1 MSGYPGLPF
10 RSVDPFTFSQTPVFP
25 AVSLSPLPPGLTGY
39 PTGFYPSSRSYYDPL
54 LPLSP
59 RISSPALPV
68 GFTRA
73 ELPYANSLL
82 DPRNQLLRS
91 PNYYLSPNASPLTFD
106 QINSQKDKEVTSLAY
121 EARYRSNSDLG
132 SLARLS
138 AFAPEPHYKTFVS
151 GSDKSRHSFPLSPI
165 LDRGGKDSTKYPSF
179 VSPRSKSEYSER
191 TDTKSEN
198 LDKKEKPKLW
208 KPFETDSPQKT
219 EDKAKESEGKW
230 QGAEKDSCKSDISNS
245 VVKSDI
251 QGNCVAGLG
260 NTCTNSK
267 KGQPAR
273 PVPHYPSCVIKGVTS
288 EKNISFT
295 TFQPWKND
303 TRVNEAS
310 EHQIVSD
317 SFGKTV
323 SGTVHYKPDNYNFP
337 QEQSKSKSG
346 PRRSYIGCENKL
358 PDQLANDVKHDT
370 EAVSTDLS
378 SATPGNVA
386 VSIACSGVANSV
398 NIEGLIEKESE
409 NPSVT
414 EHQNNNQLTSNDT
427 DSVDF
432 VAVEYTNSNNV
443 PKTDSEVLN
452 LTESEEK
459 ISCNISDSGRANH
472 DTTGEDADVN
482 EKSENHIDIETEVNN
497 EKKKKIVDI
506 VINDIKDHNEILDD
520 LDDDKIK
527 TKSVGKQR
535 RISEVC
541 ASLLSL
547 SHVTD
552 NINSAEFAKS
562 TDCVPVDNHSAIN
575 KSSSSELSKRKR
587 RNSSLDKHTE
597 QTERVPNTRTS
608 KDPGYRTD
616 YNSNQIGFEEQMTA
630 MSGSCVQ
637 GYNNQVSC
645 QSGGMRHPYNY
656 NDNAVSYPPNM
667 AGRNTG
673 NQSFPEGL
681 AHDNAKTLP
690 NQDAKQSINDFKMIK
705 QSKALTNV
713 PQEQPQSDS
722 FNPRLGN
729 QNEYKGS
736 PHDNNSKCSP
746 ARMSSSSSGTGPL
759 SYGIFDTDSNTDS
772 NFATSLSNAET
783 NSTDLEQNVEVHNE
797 PPFEWDYLHSKQ
809 FVDVIYRNQG
819 CEFSGVVK
827 SDLETLRESDS
838 PKTFLDLDSVTKP
851 KPKGNASKSQGLC
864 KSLDSMYSGMSDNQN
879 YHRKQTS
886 SPYYNQNTK
895 GNSYNSQWG
904 PQRANQNE
912 YISGDTGNGGGK
924 GDGSN
929 SNQGNQNYGS
939 DYQKYSQT
947 SQSNGVSQY
956 DSSKGYQ
963 SQYNSQS
970 SSGSSYYHQHSQS
983 GYHGNSYNE
992 SNQYYDQ
999 NQNSGQSYSSG
1010 QGYSNSYQNMNQ
1022 QYGSSG
1028 YRGHGSGQNYQPNS
1042 HSPGSNQS
1050 YLPSNVESPDIDI
1063 PVTPKKEYKKRG
1075 RKRKADKEQE
1085 LNEQALNRPNTIV
1098 VLLPN
1103 VGPLIHT
1110 QNPTDSVDSYDY
1122 LNNPVETIFDYT
1134 YDESLPPLANQ
1145 LLQIEQELCQRLMP
1159 LKYGYPVNVIYNPLV
1174 YAFQTHRDFVT
1185 KYCTSQR
1192 PILFLGMN
1200 PGPYGMSQNGVPF
1213 GEVTVVKDWLKVV
1226 GAIFKPE
1233 SEHPKKPVTGLT
1245 CTRIEVSGAR
1255 FWGLFQRICK
1265 VPENFFKNCFVAN
1278 FCPQAYLSESGKNI
1292 TPPQLGPA
1300 EVEPI
1305 NKYCDASLVE
1315 LVRLMNTRI
1324 IIAVGKYVQTRASKA
1339 LHNAG
1344 IRNVTVECILHPS
1357 PINPHANKGWE
1368 QIVAKQLIEI
1378 GVMQYLNED
1387 REDVQRCIEDWERAA
1402 MAAASA
1408 KMPEIHE

>member
-1 MSGYPGLPF
+1 MTLRNHLFLVAITNTVFGNMSGYPGLPF

-39 PTGFYPSSRSYYDPL
+39 PTGFFPSSRSYYDPL

-73 ELPYANSLL
+73 ELPYASSLL

-106 QINSQKDKEVTSLAY
+106 QINSQKEKEVTSLAY

-151 GSDKSRHSFPLSPI
+151 GTENPKHCFPLSPI
-165 LDRGGKDSTKYPSF
+165 LDRGAKDSIKYPSF
-179 VSPRSKSEYSER
+179 VSPRSKSEHSER
-191 TDTKSEN
+191 KYSRAEN
-198 LDKKEKPKLW
+198 PDRKEKPKLW
-208 KPFETDSPQKT
+208 KPFETDSPKKSG
-219 EDKAKESEGKW
+219 DKVNETEGKW
-230 QGAEKDSCKSDISNS
+230 ESAEKDSFNISDSDES

-251 QGNCVAGLG
+251 QGNTVAGLG
-260 NTCTNSK
+260 NTGNNIK
-267 KGQPAR
+267 KGLPAR
-273 PVPHYPSCVIKGVTS
+273 PVPHYPAGVLKGAIS
-288 EKNISFT
+288 EKNTSFT

-303 TRVNEAS
+303 THVIEAT

-317 SFGKTV
+317 SFGKAV
-323 SGTVHYKPDNYNFP
+323 SGTVHYKPDNCQYSYP
-337 QEQSKSKSG
+337 QEQNKFESG
-346 PRRSYIGCENKL
+346 PRHSFIGCENKL
-358 PDQLANDVKHDT
+358 PSQLVNGVKDK

-378 SATPGNVA
+378 STTPGNVA
-386 VSIACSGVANSV
+386 VSIACSGVTSS
-398 NIEGLIEKESE
+398 EGLIEKESE
-409 NPSVT
+409 TPSVT
-414 EHQNNNQLTSNDT
+414 EYQNDSQLASNNTSLEE
-427 DSVDF
+427 F
-432 VAVEYTNSNNV
+432 VAVENTNSNNV
-443 PKTDSEVLN
+443 PKTDTEVLN
-452 LTESEEK
+452 LTESEDK
-459 ISCNISDSGRANH
+459 IDRVGANH
-472 DTTGEDADVN
+472 DTNVEDIDVN
-482 EKSENHIDIETEVNN
+482 NKSESKTDTETEVNK
-497 EKKKKIVDI
+497 EKREKIVDI
-506 VINDIKDHNEILDD
+506 VINDIKDHNEISED

-527 TKSVGKQR
+527 TKLVGKQR

-552 NINSAEFAKS
+552 NINSAECAKT
-562 TDCVPVDNHSAIN
+562 TDCIPVDNHSAIN
-575 KSSSSELSKRKR
+575 KSSSAEGTKRKR

-597 QTERVPNTRTS
+597 HTERGPNTRTP

-616 YNSNQIGFEEQMTA
+616 YNSNQIGFEEQMST

-645 QSGGMRHPYNY
+645 QSGSMRHPYNY

-667 AGRNTG
+667 AGKNSG
-673 NQSFPEGL
+673 NQSFPDGL

-705 QSKALTNV
+705 QSKVLTNV

-838 PKTFLDLDSVTKP
+838 PKTFLDLDTVTKP
-851 KPKGNASKSQGLC
+851 KPKGNVSKSQGLC

-904 PQRANQNE
+904 PQRSNQNE
-912 YISGDTGNGGGK
+912 YISGDTGTGGGK
-924 GDGSN
+924 GDGFGSN
-929 SNQGNQNYGS
+929 SNQGNQNYGN
-939 DYQKYSQT
+939 DYQKYNQT

-963 SQYNSQS
+963 GQYNSQS

-999 NQNSGQSYSSG
+999 NQNSSQSYSSG

-1028 YRGHGSGQNYQPNS
+1028 YRGHGTGQNYQSNS
-1042 HSPGSNQS
+1042 HSPSSNQS
-1050 YLPSNVESPDIDI
+1050 YLPSNVEGPDLDI

-1110 QNPTDSVDSYDY
+1110 KNPTDSVDSYDY

-1145 LLQIEQELCQRLMP
+1145 AMQIEQELCQRLLP

-1174 YAFQTHRDFVT
+1174 YAFQTHRDFLT

-1200 PGPYGMSQNGVPF
+1200 PGPYGMSQNGV
-1213 GEVTVVKDWLKVV
+1213 
-1226 GAIFKPE
+1226 
-1233 SEHPKKPVTGLT
+1233 
-1245 CTRIEVSGAR
+1245 
-1255 FWGLFQRICK
+1255 
-1265 VPENFFKNCFVAN
+1265 
-1278 FCPQAYLSESGKNI
+1278 NI
-1292 TPPQLGPA
+1292 
-1300 EVEPI
+1300 
-1305 NKYCDASLVE
+1305 
-1315 LVRLMNTRI
+1315 
-1324 IIAVGKYVQTRASKA
+1324 
-1339 LHNAG
+1339 
-1344 IRNVTVECILHPS
+1344 
-1357 PINPHANKGWE
+1357 
-1368 QIVAKQLIEI
+1368 
-1378 GVMQYLNED
+1378 
-1387 REDVQRCIEDWERAA
+1387 
-1402 MAAASA
+1402 
-1408 KMPEIHE
+1408 